1 MRIRRE
7 DWARIAVVA
16 LLSAP
21 AFAFMT
27 FDFVFPNVSWPSL
40 DRNMLVAFL
49 LSILFSMPAGYLIRK
64 TDLAL
69 LSGLLNVFLGYVL
82 ALVTYGAPF
91 ILYDF
96 SVVFPDLYFMFFIR
110 MTVVLALLMVL
121 GSFVGV
127 ILGQMIG
134 DASGKEETAQSFPR
148 PGQ

>member
-1 MRIRRE
+1 MRIRKD
-7 DWARIAVVA
+7 DWVRMGAVA

-40 DRNMLVAFL
+40 DRNLLVAFL
-49 LSILFSMPAGYLIRK
+49 LSILFGMPAGYFVPR
-64 TDLAL
+64 TDMGMLSAL
-69 LSGLLNVFLGYVL
+69 VNVFLGYAL

-91 ILYDF
+91 IFYDF
-96 SVVFPDLYFMFFIR
+96 SVIFPDLYFMFFIR
-110 MTVVLALLMVL
+110 MTVVLVMLMVL
-121 GSFVGV
+121 GSIIGV

-134 DASGKEETAQSFPR
+134 DALRKEETAQSFPR